1 MTCMTFANY
10 MKRSFGIKALKR
22 CVQSCDKNRT
32 YIKTVRWTAA
42 VAANLEALLMAQWC
56 FELNVNII

>member
-1 MTCMTFANY
+1 
-10 MKRSFGIKALKR
+10 MKRSFGMKASITKCR
-22 CVQSCDKNRT
+22 VQSRDKNRT

-42 VAANLEALLMAQWC
+42 VAASLEALLMAQWC